1 MGSNT
6 QRFLLQQLGLTAS
19 GAYATHIPGETT
31 LQQNIVA
38 EYWAKQLASAA
49 QQTFFVSVWRAG
61 YHFHWAV
68 ARAAHTYTQTH
79 DSAEFSSTV
88 TGALKGLQ
96 EQLGEIGVA
105 SASFNEQQEVQPRD
119 EQQARR
125 IECMVQCCRHFAN
138 DSMGMWAAFLND
150 GIWHRLM
157 TWVVRGLDEAFAR
170 DVPDHAQQVP
180 AAQLSASSGVSE
192 LLCIWY
198 LDARMSPEER
208 AQAVKDAI
216 AELTAQWGYRDI
228 SELIRQM
235 NAAYAAEDPGEYREE
250 QSSLCVLQTPEGG
263 PVYCRSSRRLFKE
276 LQAARDKNIPYE
288 RCPAPD
294 PRQHPWMVA
303 GNFDLEDDEYTGGGA

>member
-1 MGSNT
+1 MGTSI
-6 QRFLLQQLGLTAS
+6 QRFILQQLSLTAS
-19 GAYATHIPGETT
+19 GAYATHIPSETT

-61 YHFHWAV
+61 YYFHWAV
-68 ARAAHTYTQTH
+68 ARAALTYTQTR
-79 DSAEFSSTV
+79 DSAGFSSMV
-88 TGALKGLQ
+88 TGALRGLQ
-96 EQLGEIGVA
+96 EQLGEIGAA

-125 IECMVQCCRHFAN
+125 IECMVQCCQHFAN

-150 GIWHRLM
+150 GTWRRLM
-157 TWVVRGLDEAFAR
+157 TWAVRGLDEALAR
-170 DVPDHAQQVP
+170 DVPDHTQQVT
-180 AAQLSASSGVSE
+180 AAQLSASSGISE
-192 LLCIWY
+192 LLCTWY

-228 SELIRQM
+228 TELICQM
-235 NAAYAAEDPGEYREE
+235 NAADAAEYPAEHREE
-250 QSSLCVLQTPEGG
+250 QAYLCVLQTPEGG

-276 LQAARDKNIPYE
+276 LQAARATNTPYE

-294 PRQHPWMVA
+294 PCQHMWMVA
-303 GNFDLEDDEYTGGGA
+303 GNFDLEDDEYAGGGA